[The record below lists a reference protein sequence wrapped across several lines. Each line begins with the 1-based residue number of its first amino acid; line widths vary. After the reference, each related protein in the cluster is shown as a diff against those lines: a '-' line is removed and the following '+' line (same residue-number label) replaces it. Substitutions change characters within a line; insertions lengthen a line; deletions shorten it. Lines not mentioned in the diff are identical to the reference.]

1 MPDNPNT
8 QLRQLRSVKFRETE
22 WFYLFNDAE
31 IDLKSKFHWDS
42 NNVVQIDLHLTNIG
56 TRKFKI
62 CSLQRCKGTYPHP
75 LDDYV
80 LIHLSTHTDE
90 DESSKIVTKD
100 DIDTIELSVGKEQH
114 FLFKISDL
122 DCQESYN
129 MEFAEGIPQTKD
141 GSIIVSI

>member
-1 MPDNPNT
+1 MSIKLKNI
-8 QLRQLRSVKFRETE
+8 QLRSLKFQETE
-22 WFYLFNDAE
+22 SFYLFNDAE
-31 IDLKSKFHWDS
+31 IDLTSKFHWDS
-42 NNVVQIDLHLTNIG
+42 NNVVQIDLHLTNNKDSE
-56 TRKFKI
+56 RKFKI
-62 CSLQRCKGTYPHP
+62 CSLQRCKNIYESIP
-75 LDDYV
+75 DYV

>member
-90 DESSKIVTKD
+90 DESSITV
-100 DIDTIELSVGKEQH
+100 DIDTLDLYVGKKQL
-114 FLFKISDL
+114 FLFKESIL
-122 DCQESYN
+122 DCHDSYSC
-129 MEFAEGIPQTKD
+129 ELGGPTPQTKD